1 MVNTLRHYATLSTT
15 EYRSK
20 HTSETD
26 ETWVEKFFEGFVDES
41 TVVSEIREK
50 IKNKEL
56 TEEIRKLSKLIN
68 LLLGKP
74 DDKNKRKN

>member
-1 MVNTLRHYATLSTT
+1 MNETEEILKRNVRDLQNQLRNSY
-15 EYRSK
+15 
-20 HTSETD
+20 
-26 ETWVEKFFEGFVDES
+26 
-41 TVVSEIREK
+41 